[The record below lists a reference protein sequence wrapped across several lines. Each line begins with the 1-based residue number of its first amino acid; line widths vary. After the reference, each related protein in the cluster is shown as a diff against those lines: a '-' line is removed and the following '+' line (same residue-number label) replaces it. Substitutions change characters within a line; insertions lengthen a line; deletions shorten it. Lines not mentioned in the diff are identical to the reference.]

1 MKRLNDK
8 GFSLIELL
16 IAVTILAFGL
26 LAVAGLQATAI
37 KGNSHGNTISQAT
50 SLAEDRIEEIRNMD
64 YADIYN
70 PNPPTTDP
78 NPYIESNVNGTIYS
92 RETLVEVNTP
102 MTDLK
107 RITVTVNW
115 LSKGSHQVVLR
126 TIVADGGG

>member
-1 MKRLNDK
+1 MKPLNDK

-78 NPYIESNVNGTIYS
+78 NPYIESNVNGTIYR
-92 RETLVEVNTP
+92 RETFVEVDTP
-102 MTDLK
+102 VAGLK
-107 RITVTVNW
+107 RVTITVRWV
-115 LSKGSHQVVLR
+115 SKGPHQVILR
-126 TIVADGGG
+126 TIVANGGE